1 MSDSDSDSPMDVD
14 AAAEAALAGLLP
26 EKSKTLYEN
35 SYKRFN
41 DWRTKNKIAAVDEKC
56 MLAYFSQEMGSQK
69 PSTSWTHY
77 SMLKSTLNMHMG
89 VDISGFRNLI
99 SFLKRKS
106 DGFRPKKS
114 KILTKEQIFK
124 FLKDADD
131 TIYLATKVVLIV
143 GVYGACRREEILK
156 LTLADIE
163 DMADKVT
170 ITIPNTKTKIMRQFV
185 ITKGNAPEVD
195 MLKLFRQYAQMRPA
209 GLTHSRF
216 FVGYRAGKCTKQVI
230 GINAIAKMPKT
241 IVSRVHR
248 PLFPT
253 IISFSPRR
261 LWSRHF
267 YFEETWR
274 MEVFSSC

>member
-1 MSDSDSDSPMDVD
+1 M
-14 AAAEAALAGLLP
+14 AN
-26 EKSKTLYEN
+26 EN
-35 SYKRFN
+35 SIHF
-41 DWRTKNKIAAVDEKC
+41 
-56 MLAYFSQEMGSQK
+56 
-69 PSTSWTHY
+69 
-77 SMLKSTLNMHMG
+77 
-89 VDISGFRNLI
+89 
-99 SFLKRKS
+99 
-106 DGFRPKKS
+106 
-114 KILTKEQIFK
+114 
-124 FLKDADD
+124 
-131 TIYLATKVVLIV
+131 KVVLIV

-241 IVSRVHR
+241 IADFLKLPSSHEYTGHCFRRSSASLLADSGVDISTLKRHGGWKSSAVAEGYVENSLQRKKEIAEKIFGADGESSRESEKTENMPLQSNSANLDESADLALPSTSTVPR
-248 PLFPT
+248 PPECSFATLPSTASNTPYPVQFNNLTACT
-253 IISFSPRR
+253 IN
-261 LWSRHF
+261 F
-267 YFEETWR
+267 YQNK
-274 MEVFSSC
+274 